1 MFVQSQAFWP
11 TTHYKPWY
19 SIHTL
24 RWRHN
29 DHAGVS
35 NHQPHGCLLNRL
47 FRRKSKKT
55 SKLRVTGLCAGN
67 SPGTGEF
74 PAQMAS
80 YAENVSIWWRHHVL
94 WKCMRP
100 INGIMCYWYSIETPW
115 RCMHWVNKLSS
126 YWYSIESLWKC
137 MCLINKIIK
146 LYQQCLHY
154 LNNKQW
160 INSLNICETRTTRTP
175 AFWGYPPPPHDY
187 PHYWIPSQKNNRSR
201 TENAT
206 ERTRFSKS
214 RSNDLE
220 DIGQGQRSSH
230 ATHLLMLVIIC
241 TKYGKNPSRTVD
253 ATERTR
259 FSRSRP
265 NDLEYIGQ
273 GQRSSHATHLLMLV
287 IICTKYGK
295 NPSRTVD
302 ATERTRFSRSRPNDL
317 EDIGQG
323 QRSSHATHLLMLVII
338 CTKYGK
344 NPSRTVDATKRTR
357 FSRSRPNDLEDICQG
372 QRSLYATHP
381 LMLVIICAKY
391 GKNPSRI
398 VDFFFQGQGQKV

>member
-1 MFVQSQAFWP
+1 MSLFEAP
-11 TTHYKPWY
+11 GAK
-19 SIHTL
+19 TL
-24 RWRHN
+24 SK
-29 DHAGVS
+29 V
-35 NHQPHGCLLNRL
+35 LL
-47 FRRKSKKT
+47 FRAILCAMGRLYSVIHIWLLKLAQT
-55 SKLRVTGLCAGN
+55 SKTGC
-67 SPGTGEF
+67 PGRHCDLEQ
-74 PAQMAS
+74 QMS
-80 YAENVSIWWRHHVL
+80 
-94 WKCMRP
+94 C
-100 INGIMCYWYSIETPW
+100 
-115 RCMHWVNKLSS
+115 
-126 YWYSIESLWKC
+126 
-137 MCLINKIIK
+137 
-146 LYQQCLHY
+146 
-154 LNNKQW
+154 LNNVFVYGLRKKFV
-160 INSLNICETRTTRTP
+160 LEAPVLLLCGGATTRTTRTP

-201 TENAT
+201 TENVT
-206 ERTRFSKS
+206 EQTWFSKS

-259 FSRSRP
+259 FSRSTP
-265 NDLEYIGQ
+265 NDLEDIGQ

-323 QRSSHATHLLMLVII
+323 QRSSCATHLLILVII
-338 CTKYGK
+338 CTIYGK
-344 NPSRTVDATKRTR
+344 NPSRTVDATERTR
-357 FSRSRPNDLEDICQG
+357 FSRSRPSDLEDIGQG